1 MLAVTKDHVPK
12 VNFTCNL
19 TSYCSLKIYFE
30 TIYNDIFINA
40 TNYIAIQFANGVN
53 GKSKIALKVVEMV

>member
-19 TSYCSLKIYFE
+19 TSYCSYFE
-30 TIYNDIFINA
+30 TIFNDIFINA